1 MLLLLVWF
9 RWLGKLALSGG
20 RGKIITF
27 LYKFVVGSKP
37 NHSLETLEHLE
48 QAPFC
53 FVCGEWSHLGSL
65 LKDVKETA
73 RMAYRTNLHQARP
86 VLFTFEDNIK
96 ILLNLDYVANMKFK
110 WPKFLIYRYMSL
122 LFLYGDMIHK
132 GMCERCFSHIKT
144 PQNFGLVRILHRS
157 MQCWCN

>member
-96 ILLNLDYVANMKFK
+96 ILLNLDYVASMKFK
-110 WPKFLIYRYMSL
+110 WPKFWFTDICLFYFYMVIW
-122 LFLYGDMIHK
+122 FTKACVKDA
-132 GMCERCFSHIKT
+132 FHI
-144 PQNFGLVRILHRS
+144 
-157 MQCWCN
+157 